1 MGQSHKHHSG
11 LDENDTGARMTH
23 ATGQGFARTIP
34 AKHVFGTPDEIGH
47 RVGGTFKTL
56 PDRMA
61 TRFKQLGPE
70 SAGGNV
76 NDKRSSPKP
85 YSGNQKFGSPRRYT

>member
-1 MGQSHKHHSG
+1 MAASHKHHSG
-11 LDENDTGARMTH
+11 LDKNDTAARMTH
-23 ATGQGFARTIP
+23 ATGQGFERTIP
-34 AKHVFGTPDEIGH
+34 EKHVFGTPDEIAH

-56 PDRMA
+56 PDRVA

-76 NDKRSSPKP
+76 NDKRSTPKP
-85 YSGNQKFGSPRRYT
+85 YSGNLKFGNPRRYS

>member
-1 MGQSHKHHSG
+1 MAASHKHHSG
-11 LDENDTGARMTH
+11 LDKNDTASRMTH
-23 ATGQGFARTIP
+23 QTGQGFARTIP
-34 AKHVFGTPDEIGH
+34 AKHVFGTSEEVEH

-56 PDRMA
+56 PDRLA
-61 TRFKQLGPE
+61 TNFRQLGPE

-85 YSGNQKFGSPRRYT
+85 YSGNQKFGNPRRYS

>member
-1 MGQSHKHHSG
+1 MAASHKHHSG
-11 LDENDTGARMTH
+11 LDKNDTAARMTH

-34 AKHVFGTPDEIGH
+34 EKHVFGTPEEIEH

-56 PDRMA
+56 PDRVA
-61 TRFKQLGPE
+61 THFRQLGPE

-76 NDKRSSPKP
+76 NDKRNSPVAR
-85 YSGNQKFGSPRRYT
+85 SGNQKFGSPRRYT